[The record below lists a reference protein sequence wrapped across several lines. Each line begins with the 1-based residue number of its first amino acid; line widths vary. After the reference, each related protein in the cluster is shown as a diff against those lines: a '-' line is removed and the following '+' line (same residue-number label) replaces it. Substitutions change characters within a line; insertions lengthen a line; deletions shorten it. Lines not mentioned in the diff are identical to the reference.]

1 MVESQIKLNEEREAL
16 LQKFAE
22 LCPDLAVL
30 LKGTSDEVY
39 KEGVLSSKTKRLI
52 SLSIALGV
60 GCTHCELGQTMKA
73 LEMGATKEE
82 LLETIGVVISMRGTT
97 GLAESY
103 RVIQILDELGKL

>member
-1 MVESQIKLNEEREAL
+1 
-16 LQKFAE
+16 
-22 LCPDLAVL
+22 
-30 LKGTSDEVY
+30 VY